1 MKKKKEPIRIKSD
14 RMEAYSKKN
23 LIIFIGTVIAVQGQ
37 MEIRSERLEVHI
49 KKQKEK
55 IGSENPSSLVSENNS
70 PSNSTASPSG
80 RGQQEISRL
89 IATGNVRISQG
100 NGKHAAAERLDYN
113 KVAGHAILTGN
124 PRAWEKNNQLIGT
137 KIEFFLREDRTVV
150 HGNRKRR
157 VSVTLFPDSRSK
169 APINGINAQ

>member
-1 MKKKKEPIRIKSD
+1 MKKKKEPIRIKSN

-23 LIIFIGTVIAVQGQ
+23 LIIFIGAVIAVQGQ

-55 IGSENPSSLVSENNS
+55 IGDENPSSLASSEKLPNNVA
-70 PSNSTASPSG
+70 ASPSG
-80 RGQQEISRL
+80 SAQQEISRL

-100 NGKHAAAERLDYN
+100 NGKHATAERLDYN
-113 KVAGHAILTGN
+113 KAAGHAILTGN

-137 KIEFFLREDRTVV
+137 KIEFFIREDRTVV
-150 HGNRKRR
+150 HGNRNRR
-157 VSVTLFPDSRSK
+157 VSVTLFPDSRFK
-169 APINGINAQ
+169 PPTNGINAK